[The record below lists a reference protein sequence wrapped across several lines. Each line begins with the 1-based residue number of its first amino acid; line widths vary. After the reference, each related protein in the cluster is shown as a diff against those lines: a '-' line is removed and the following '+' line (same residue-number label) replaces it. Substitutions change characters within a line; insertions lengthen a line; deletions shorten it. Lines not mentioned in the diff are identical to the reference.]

1 MRAIREAANM
11 TRLALAA
18 LLLSLALGCGEA
30 ATRFAPETPNSAP
43 KPGAPLPAQ
52 PSEELSRRK
61 VIYNAA
67 IDLAVE
73 RLSDAAASLDNLVK
87 QHHGLLAE
95 SEISSNPHAPRT
107 ATWRLRVPVDRFA
120 DFVSQVTKLGEPLR
134 NKTGSEDI
142 TDKYFD
148 FQVRIE
154 NKKVQV
160 ERLQKIIKEQTGKI
174 SELLEAERELNR
186 VTTELEQLKGTVN
199 LWDNQVA
206 LATVN
211 ITMHERREPVV
222 ADSRSFASSVSV
234 TFRSSVENLLAFLQA
249 VALVLVAIAPWAPLI
264 ALLVGGVWLV
274 GRRTLQRAVTRAP
287 GGKPT
292 V

>member
-1 MRAIREAANM
+1 M

-30 ATRFAPETPNSAP
+30 ATRFAPETPNSAA

-52 PSEELSRRK
+52 PSGELSRRK

-73 RLSDAAASLDNLVK
+73 RLSDAVASLDHLVK
-87 QHHGLLAE
+87 QHQGLLAE
-95 SEISSNPHAPRT
+95 SEINSNPHAPRT
-107 ATWRLRVPVDRFA
+107 ANWRVRVPVDGFA

-249 VALVLVAIAPWAPLI
+249 VALVVVAIAPWAPLV
-264 ALLVGGVWLV
+264 ALFVCGVWLV
-274 GRRTLQRAVTRAP
+274 GRRTLPRAVARNA